1 MTPFWWGVLM
11 GLVVGVPL
19 GFLAL
24 SLCVMA
30 RGRGG
35 DG

>member
-1 MTPFWWGVLM
+1 MNLFLLGLCVGLM
-11 GLVVGVPL
+11 VGVPL